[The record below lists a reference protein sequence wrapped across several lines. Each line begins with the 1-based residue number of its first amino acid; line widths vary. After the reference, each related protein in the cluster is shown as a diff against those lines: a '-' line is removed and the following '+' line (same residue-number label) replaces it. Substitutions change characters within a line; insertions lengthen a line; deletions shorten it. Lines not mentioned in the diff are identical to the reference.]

1 MVREDG
7 KHAAGNGNRDIE
19 LAPAEQ
25 ARLVAAL
32 REALRSQASGSEV
45 RHIETHLSHVLLTGT
60 RAYKIKK
67 ALALGFVDFSTLARR
82 RHYCDE
88 ELRLNRRLA
97 PAIYL
102 DVAAITGSVDAPR
115 LDGTGAAIEYA
126 VRMREFAQEALL
138 THEIARGALT
148 PSDIDAL
155 AVIVASFHADIAVA
169 TPAAGHGSPQEVL
182 AYARENFEQLARL
195 RHDPDEGAALTAL
208 SAWTER
214 AFDALRA
221 TLASR
226 VAAGFV
232 RECHGDL
239 HLRNIAR
246 IDGRLVVFDGIDFN
260 DELRWIDVMS
270 EIAFTAMDLEDH
282 GRRDLAHRFV
292 DAYLS
297 VTGDYAG
304 LALLSFFVVYRALVR
319 AKVTALRAAQV
330 PALERAALDR
340 DYRRYV
346 ALATRHA
353 TPGRPAIVVTHG
365 LSGSGKTSR
374 SQAFLEQVGA
384 VRVRTDVER
393 KRGAGMSATARPHS
407 AIDAGLYD
415 PAATHATY
423 ERVCALARHVVASGR
438 VAILDGTFLKRWQRD
453 LARALAHE
461 LHVPF
466 AILAFEAKRATL
478 EQRIVARSLAGGDAS
493 DADLAVLARQIATC
507 EPLAADERR
516 DVVRCDAEAPLAD
529 AFRPQAWREVRSRL
543 GLRGQQKRASDVLV
557 PTTAHDPRHGV

>member
-1 MVREDG
+1 MVREG
-7 KHAAGNGNRDIE
+7 KPPTAGNGDRGVE
-19 LAPAEQ
+19 LAPAGQ

-32 REALRSQASGSEV
+32 RDALRARAGSGEV
-45 RHIETHLSHVLLTGT
+45 RLIETHLSYVLLTGSH
-60 RAYKIKK
+60 AYKIKK
-67 ALALGFVDFSTLARR
+67 ALSLGFVDFSTLARR

-88 ELRLNRRLA
+88 EIRLNRRLA

-102 DVAAITGSVDAPR
+102 DVVPITGSVDAPQ
-115 LDGTGAAIEYA
+115 LDGAGAAIEYA
-126 VRMREFAQEALL
+126 VRMREFAQEGLL

-148 PSDIDAL
+148 ASDIDAL
-155 AVIVASFHADIAVA
+155 AVIVARFHADVAVA

-182 AYARENFEQLARL
+182 AYARENFDELARL
-195 RHDPDEGAALTAL
+195 RHDPDECAALAAL

-246 IDGRLVVFDGIDFN
+246 IDARLVVFDGIDFN

-319 AKVTALRAAQV
+319 AKVAALRAAQL
-330 PALERAALDR
+330 PMGERAALDR
-340 DYRRYV
+340 DCRRYV

-353 TPGRPAIVVTHG
+353 APGHPAIVVTHG

-374 SQAFLEQVGA
+374 SQAFLEQAGA

-393 KRGAGMSATARPHS
+393 KRGAGMSATARTHS
-407 AIDAGLYD
+407 GIDAGLYD
-415 PAATHATY
+415 PAATRATY
-423 ERVCALARHVVASGR
+423 ERVCALARQVVASGR

-466 AILAFEAKRATL
+466 AILSFEAERATL
-478 EQRIVARSLAGGDAS
+478 EQRIVARSRAGGDAS

-507 EPLAADERR
+507 EPLAAEESR

-529 AFRPQAWREVRSRL
+529 AFRPQAWHEVRARL
-543 GLRGQQKRASDVLV
+543 GLPETLTEIADGRGG
-557 PTTAHDPRHGV
+557 GVA